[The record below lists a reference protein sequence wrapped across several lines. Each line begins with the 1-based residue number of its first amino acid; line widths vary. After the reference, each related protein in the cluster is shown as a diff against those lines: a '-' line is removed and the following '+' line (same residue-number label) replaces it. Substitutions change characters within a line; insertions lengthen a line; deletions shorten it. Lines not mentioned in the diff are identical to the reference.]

1 MDQFAVGVNW
11 KDRGLRSKLAL
22 IVALIWSIYTLFY
35 LWNVFFYLG
44 TVIYSITHRAIS
56 AGLICILVFL
66 LFPPKKGISRD
77 KLKWYDILPMLVVLT
92 GCSYIGINANSLVAE
107 GRLMTYPYE
116 MVLASF
122 LFVAILE
129 AIRRTI
135 GLILAIIIVFV
146 FLYAVYSNHFP
157 GFLRS
162 TGFSYPIAFGW
173 MYLSAEGLWGMIL
186 GIVSTIV
193 AGFIIFGGFLRALGA
208 SQFFNDLALAAA
220 GSMRGGAAK
229 ASVIASTFFGTI
241 SGSTAANVATTGQI
255 TIPLMKK
262 TGYEKNYAGAVEATA
277 SLGGMFMPPVM
288 GATAFLIAEFLQ
300 ITYWSVCVAAFLPA
314 MAYYATLLAQ
324 VDLEASKIGLK
335 GLPKESLPS
344 LRKTLV
350 GGWQYLLPFAFL
362 LFLLGILRYS
372 AQTSIMYTLGALIIV
387 SSFRKESR
395 LTLKKLVSAL
405 EDSARGMLPIIPL
418 CTGIGILVG
427 AIQMTGAGTKFTS
440 ELLNIS
446 GGNLTIIL
454 LMTGFAAFILGM
466 GMTAVSVYILTVV
479 LLAPALIKAGVEPI
493 AAHMFLF
500 YFGCLSFITPPVCVD
515 AYIAAGISGGKPFKT
530 GFRAMRLGFA
540 AYLVPWAFVFNP
552 GVLMIG
558 SPLEI
563 VVTFLFVTLGAIT
576 MGVVF
581 EGHFLLNVRTW
592 ERILLVFA
600 SLCIFIPNPITRGIG
615 LAFEALFLFHH
626 IMRARQSKSL
636 KYGMS
641 YNKNHIAFAKL
652 HNGGTR
658 ERGNGGT
665 KQGEN
670 S

>member
-1 MDQFAVGVNW
+1 MESFGVGAAW
-11 KDRGLRSKLAL
+11 KDRNLRAKLAF
-22 IVALIWSIYTLFY
+22 IVALIWTIYTLCY

-44 TVIYSITHRAIS
+44 VVIYSITHRVIS
-56 AGLICILVFL
+56 SGLICTLVFL
-66 LFPPKKGISRD
+66 LFPPKKGMSREH
-77 KLKWYDILPMLVVLT
+77 LRWYDILPILVVLS
-92 GCSYIGINANSLVAE
+92 GCTYIAINANNLVAE
-107 GRLMTYPYE
+107 GRLITHSYE
-116 MVLASF
+116 MVMASL
-122 LFVAILE
+122 LFIAIAEAVRRTTGAILS
-129 AIRRTI
+129 
-135 GLILAIIIVFV
+135 GIIIFI

-162 TGFSYPIAFGW
+162 TGFPYPIAFGW
-173 MYLSAEGLWGMIL
+173 MYLSAEGLWGLVL

-193 AGFIIFGGFLRALGA
+193 AGFIIFGGFLRTLGA
-208 SQFFNDLALAAA
+208 AQFFNDLALAAA

-262 TGYEKNYAGAVEATA
+262 TGYGKNYAGAVEATA

-300 ITYWSVCVAAFLPA
+300 VTYWSVCVAAFLPA
-314 MAYYATLLAQ
+314 IAYYCTLLVQ
-324 VDLEASKIGLK
+324 VDLEAAKIGLK

-344 LRKTLV
+344 FWKTLAN
-350 GGWQYLLPFAFL
+350 GWQYLLPFAIL
-362 LFLLGILRYS
+362 LFLLGGLRYS

-387 SSFRKESR
+387 SFFKKETR
-395 LTLKKLVSAL
+395 LTPRKLLIAL

-418 CTGIGILVG
+418 CTGIGVLVG
-427 AIQMTGAGTKFTS
+427 SVAITGAGTKFTS
-440 ELLNIS
+440 ELLTIS
-446 GGNLTIIL
+446 GGNLMVLLIL
-454 LMTGFAAFILGM
+454 TGFAAFILGM

-479 LLAPALIKAGVEPI
+479 LLAPALIKGGVEPI

-515 AYIAAGISGGKPFKT
+515 AYIAAGISGGKPFAT

-558 SPLEI
+558 SPLAI
-563 VVTFLFVTLGAIT
+563 AGAFLFVTLGAII

-581 EGHFLLNVRTW
+581 EGHLLTGLRAW
-592 ERILLVFA
+592 ERLLLIPC
-600 SLCIFIPNPITRGIG
+600 SLCIFIPNPVTRIIG
-615 LAFEALFLFHH
+615 LGIAGLFLFSQ
-626 IMRARQSKSL
+626 IMARRRHK
-636 KYGMS
+636 G
-641 YNKNHIAFAKL
+641 IA
-652 HNGGTR
+652 
-658 ERGNGGT
+658 
-665 KQGEN
+665 
-670 S
+670 